1 VTSGIQAPC
10 EYMGQGPGYPLPVPC
25 RISATAEKGLRWSKI
40 HTSQRKSE
48 RGRDR
53 GRRGGRRARGGRAR
67 MESRTR
73 EHPRGGEGAG
83 GVGGMEGGNKQIGY
97 RLGEALMLSQGTCI
111 AGKAGET
118 SLGDGEDC
126 AALECRCK
134 VRSPKTEALQEMG
147 KGAGCHNIPDGK
159 AQTRTST
166 SQWERRLRMQSKWN
180 CGGRQAVPVTQRE
193 SFDRVPHTQQDK
205 QRKSVQLHAEDGGSL
220 RRQ

>member
-1 VTSGIQAPC
+1 
-10 EYMGQGPGYPLPVPC
+10 MGQGPGYPLPVPC

-134 VRSPKTEALQEMG
+134 VRSPKTLRGIAGNGQRRWMCLNPYYVSSVYTDHDIGATRYITYQTVKHRPGQAHHNG
-147 KGAGCHNIPDGK
+147 KGG
-159 AQTRTST
+159 
-166 SQWERRLRMQSKWN
+166 
-180 CGGRQAVPVTQRE
+180 
-193 SFDRVPHTQQDK
+193 
-205 QRKSVQLHAEDGGSL
+205 
-220 RRQ
+220 